1 MSAEKII
8 SEWKKKKF
16 KPIYWLEGEED
27 YYIDR
32 VVDHAEHHILDESQ
46 AGFNLTVFYGRDAD
60 WASVVNACRRY
71 PMFAEF
77 QVVLLKEAQQ
87 MKDIDKLE
95 GYIENPLPSTL
106 FVVAYKGKSYDK
118 RTKLYKL
125 LKSNAEIFSSEKIR
139 DYKLAEWI
147 GELLQAKGFKMNSKA
162 ISLVEEHIG
171 NDLSRI
177 ANEIDKLALNLKGRK
192 EITED
197 DIEQY
202 IGISKEYNVFE
213 LQAAIAKK
221 DLARAITII
230 QYFEG
235 NPKAG
240 PIQMV
245 LPALYASFSKVYT
258 VFGMNDRSEAA
269 LKPHFY
275 FNAVAVKNAL
285 ETINNYGYEGIERI
299 LLLLH
304 QYNLKGVGIDNA
316 GTSDASLMKEMVVK
330 MIA

>member
-16 KPIYWLEGEED
+16 KPVYWLEGEED

-202 IGISKEYNVFE
+202 MGISKEYNVFE